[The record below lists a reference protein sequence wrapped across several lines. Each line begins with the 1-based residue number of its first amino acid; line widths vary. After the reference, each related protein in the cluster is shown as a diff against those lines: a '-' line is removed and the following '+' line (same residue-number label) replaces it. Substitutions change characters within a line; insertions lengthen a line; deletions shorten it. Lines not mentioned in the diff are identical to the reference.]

1 MYNAQK
7 WVAWSGTLVVQES
20 LIALDI
26 QVSLRLQLNQSNLH
40 SQQAEIQAAA
50 DALCCCTVCTGVNAH
65 TATGLTDA
73 ENIPNIHPT
82 YYLFPESHLAH
93 SFPRNILSACT
104 QQIDTGHVSFID
116 RALNSGQCDSSTG
129 ISESCDLPALSAGI
143 STITLLRQ
151 VVIDA
156 TLDPYPEQ
164 NEGGGRK
171 AAGYKEIC

>member
-1 MYNAQK
+1 MNVHK
-7 WVAWSGTLVVQES
+7 TF
-20 LIALDI
+20 
-26 QVSLRLQLNQSNLH
+26 RTFH
-40 SQQAEIQAAA
+40 
-50 DALCCCTVCTGVNAH
+50 
-65 TATGLTDA
+65 LTS
-73 ENIPNIHPT
+73 
-82 YYLFPESHLAH
+82 YLFPESHLAR

-104 QQIDTGHVSFID
+104 QQIDTGQVSFID
-116 RALNSGQCDSSTG
+116 QALNSGQCDSSAG

-171 AAGYKEIC
+171 AVGYKEIC